1 MALDQ
6 RAQRR
11 EWKAERSQLLDRLM
25 ARDLPE
31 FKSYER
37 VPEAP
42 KPQTDAERVAE
53 AERDRIAEEAHGLV

>member
-11 EWKAERSQLLDRLM
+11 DWKAERSQLLDRLM

-37 VPEAP
+37 VPEPA
-42 KPQTDAERVAE
+42 KPLTESERLAE